1 VSLCLCGKSSYL
13 QDKLLTGISR
23 VGMPFYFLYIYI
35 MNTFRFI
42 TLFVLLSSL
51 LQSQEVTV
59 PKLTFPDSTYY
70 VGNIIIVG
78 NDLTKNYII
87 EQEISLTKGSL
98 ITHQKVQY
106 DMNRVYSLRLF
117 TKVIIDVVPDSGN
130 LASLIVTVNER
141 WYFYPFP
148 VGGIK
153 DRDFSKIYYGL
164 GLAHNN
170 VGGSNVQ
177 LYGAFAIG
185 YDPFVS
191 INYINP
197 FIDYENKLSLSLR
210 AYYTEQRNRS
220 LISLAGA
227 ANFDERR
234 SGGIVTIGKRFS
246 LFTFISFSAEYLNL
260 KVSNNRA
267 GRTIS
272 PSGRDEFFSLQ
283 TSFLYDTRDLREYPS
298 SGNYAGFSISKYGVG
313 EKEIDYQRFSFDLR
327 KYYSILENS
336 SVAGRVFGSIASGGV
351 VPNYGHT
358 FFGYNERI
366 RGYFN
371 TILEGEQIVGSTIE
385 AHYPIISPR
394 YIRFDFIPFEQF
406 RDIRY
411 AINFAAFADAG
422 STWMRKNAVSLN
434 DIYSGYGVG
443 IHFLFAYSAVVRI
456 EFGIPY
462 GKGLSKGELI
472 LDFGAAL

>member
-1 VSLCLCGKSSYL
+1 MIKYFPILFIVS
-13 QDKLLTGISR
+13 I
-23 VGMPFYFLYIYI
+23 F
-35 MNTFRFI
+35 
-42 TLFVLLSSL
+42 SL
-51 LQSQEVTV
+51 LHGQEVTV
-59 PKLTFPDSTYY
+59 PELTFLDSTYY

-78 NDLTKNYII
+78 NELTKDYII
-87 EQEISLTKGSL
+87 EQEISLSKGSL
-98 ITHQKVQY
+98 ITRQEVQY
-106 DMNRVYSLRLF
+106 DINRVYSLRLF
-117 TKVIIDVVPDSGN
+117 TRVDIEVVPESGN
-130 LASLIVTVNER
+130 IASLVVTVNER

-153 DRDFSKIYYGL
+153 DRDIEKLYYGL

-170 VGGSNVQ
+170 VGGNNVQ
-177 LYGAFAIG
+177 LYGAFAVG

-197 FIDYENKLSLSLR
+197 VIDFENKLSLSLR

-234 SGGIVTIGKRFS
+234 SGGIVTVGKRFS
-246 LFTFISFSAEYLNL
+246 LYTFTSLSAEYLNL
-260 KVSNNRA
+260 QVSNNLS

-283 TSFLYDTRDLREYPS
+283 VSYLYDTRDLREYPS
-298 SGNYAGFSISKYGVG
+298 AGSYAAFSISKYGIG
-313 EKEIDYQRFSFDLR
+313 EKEIDYQRFGFDLR
-327 KYYSILENS
+327 KYYAVYENS
-336 SVAGRVFGSIASGGV
+336 SIAGRMFGSLASGGV
-351 VPNYGHT
+351 IPNYGHT

-371 TILEGEQIVGSTIE
+371 TILEGEQIIGSTIE
-385 AHYPIISPR
+385 AHYPILSPR
-394 YIRFDFIPFEQF
+394 YVRFDFIPFEQF

-411 AINFAAFADAG
+411 AINVAAFADAG
-422 STWMRKNAVSLN
+422 STWMRKDAVTLN
-434 DIYSGYGVG
+434 DVYSGYGVG
-443 IHFLFAYSAVVRI
+443 IHFLFAYSAVVRV

-462 GKGLSKGELI
+462 GKDLSKGELI